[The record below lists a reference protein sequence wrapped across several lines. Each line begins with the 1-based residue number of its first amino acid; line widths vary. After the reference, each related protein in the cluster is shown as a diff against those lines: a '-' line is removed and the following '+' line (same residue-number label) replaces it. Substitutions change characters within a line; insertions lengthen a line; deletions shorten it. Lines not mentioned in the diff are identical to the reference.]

1 MKKEM
6 YEHTELEIIKF
17 HTGDVIATSGPVYEE
32 DELPIKQFAAL
43 QYENICQHYADGD
56 CVYLDGGGFRR
67 RREPRQTR

>member
-32 DELPIKQFAAL
+32 DELPIK
-43 QYENICQHYADGD
+43 
-56 CVYLDGGGFRR
+56 
-67 RREPRQTR
+67 